1 MNRRSK
7 LTQHH
12 ASVTG
17 SKQSM
22 NAYIKNGIPA
32 AKLNLGFP
40 FYAKWFTLQA
50 GAPCQNPIGCS
61 VGSFENADGSDN
73 GMSGVFTFENFNLGK
88 PPSDAQVSVDGRCG
102 IVDGKHL
109 KCPDGAC
116 CSSSMYWSV
125 WTIVSSVTIHRK
137 TNEHGLLVA
146 PTKTIAVVAVSQG
159 MGSVRLQ

>member
-1 MNRRSK
+1 MSYDLMNRRSK
-7 LTQHH
+7 TTQHH

-32 AKLNLGFP
+32 ARLNLGFP

-50 GAPCQNPIGCS
+50 GAPCQNPIGCT
-61 VGSFENADGSDN
+61 VGAFENADGSDN

-88 PPSDAQVSVDGRCG
+88 PPSDAQVSADGRCG
-102 IVDGKHL
+102 VVDGKHL

-116 CSSSMYWSV
+116 CSSSMYW
-125 WTIVSSVTIHRK
+125 
-137 TNEHGLLVA
+137 
-146 PTKTIAVVAVSQG
+146 
-159 MGSVRLQ
+159 